1 MQKSHIHCMN
11 NSYPKHK
18 KCSMHWDNLKTVAV
32 HQIKTNTVYKYISYN
47 RKKHVCIRISK
58 LHVCNYVY
66 IYIEKSM
73 YSKLISFPLLHKHN
87 TKHLPAEVSPY
98 LTAVRVPTAIEAFQP
113 FVTNALLAAK
123 GGGKSG
129 LISRCSSKGSKISN
143 KAHKTSQSA
152 SVTLF
157 SDARGQLCLPS
168 WLQMTCN
175 LPNNGIH
182 MM

>member
-1 MQKSHIHCMN
+1 M
-11 NSYPKHK
+11 Y
-18 KCSMHWDNLKTVAV
+18 
-32 HQIKTNTVYKYISYN
+32 TNVKIT
-47 RKKHVCIRISK
+47 C
-58 LHVCNYVY
+58 LQLCVY